1 MSTSDIFATTDP
13 RLRNLMRQY
22 SDYFR
27 KNNLNLEN
35 LNLTQ
40 SSHPAQMYNLAQPN
54 DLLLNGDN
62 RRQSDV
68 RSLIEQLMT
77 KK

>member
-27 KNNLNLEN
+27 KNNLNL
-35 LNLTQ
+35 
-40 SSHPAQMYNLAQPN
+40 
-54 DLLLNGDN
+54 
-62 RRQSDV
+62 
-68 RSLIEQLMT
+68 
-77 KK
+77 